1 MSPAKAVMGTGS
13 REENAIKQK
22 IEHPI
27 SFGRIEKMLQ
37 AMFLQEREG
46 RSASP
51 RRPFFVSSV
60 C

>member
-1 MSPAKAVMGTGS
+1 MGTGS

-22 IEHPI
+22 IKHPI